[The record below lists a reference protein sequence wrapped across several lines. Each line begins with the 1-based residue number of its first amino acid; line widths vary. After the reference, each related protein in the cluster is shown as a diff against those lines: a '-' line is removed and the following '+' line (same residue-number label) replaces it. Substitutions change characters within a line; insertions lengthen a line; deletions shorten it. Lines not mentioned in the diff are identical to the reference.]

1 MDPSTWRYMLIID
14 WATVENTPIPDRHPL
29 KLERWQAR
37 AKRLAAVENR
47 PTGEVFRE
55 LQTEGRHLA
64 ERRRKDQIADLARD
78 MAVCQALGKD
88 LAPPWKH
95 RFTRLVQLMGVPR
108 DVVHK
113 QVEQLAA
120 TVQVSFIS

>member
-14 WATVENTPIPDRHPL
+14 WATIENTPFGDRHPS
-29 KLERWQAR
+29 KLQRWQSR
-37 AKRLAAVENR
+37 AERLAAVEQR
-47 PTGEVFRE
+47 PAADVCTE
-55 LQTEGRHLA
+55 LQTEGKLLA

-78 MAVCQALGKD
+78 MAVSKALGKD
-88 LAPPWKH
+88 LAPPWQH
-95 RFTRLVQLMGVPR
+95 RLSRLVQLMGVPR
-108 DVVHK
+108 DVVRQ